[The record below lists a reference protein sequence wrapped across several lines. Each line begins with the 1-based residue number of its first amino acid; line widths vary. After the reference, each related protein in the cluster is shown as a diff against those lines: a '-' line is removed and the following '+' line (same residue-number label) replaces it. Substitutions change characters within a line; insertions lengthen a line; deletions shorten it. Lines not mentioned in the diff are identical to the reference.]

1 MSDTTISFTIQ
12 GDNEGYVT
20 FTCPYCNS
28 DFKLQAGEYQNE
40 EEPFPNLFCPY
51 CGLSKE
57 KTGFYSE
64 DVLEKA
70 RELATNYAIEELNK
84 AFGKMAR
91 SVNRKKGIIK
101 MTYKP
106 LKKVNVRELKE
117 NDTQEVEFQC
127 GNCNHHTKILY
138 CAGASKIF
146 CPYCGV
152 DI

>member
-12 GDNEGYVT
+12 GDNEGDVT

-40 EEPFPNLFCPY
+40 EEPFPDLFCPY